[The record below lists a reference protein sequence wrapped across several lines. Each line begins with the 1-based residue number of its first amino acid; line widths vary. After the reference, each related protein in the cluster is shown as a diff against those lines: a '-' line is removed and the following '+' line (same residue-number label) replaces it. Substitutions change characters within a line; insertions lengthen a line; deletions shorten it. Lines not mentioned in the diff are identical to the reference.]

1 MSNVTVKLVK
11 SWLRRLPENK
21 WRKTYNVDARRI
33 AHFVKLG
40 EESELPISLMS
51 KTSNG
56 YIREKKLANE
66 FKKYLKTELKEIK
79 LRKIIR
85 NVIKEEIKDVS
96 K

>member
-21 WRKTYNVDARRI
+21 WRKTYNIDARRI
-33 AHFVKLG
+33 AHFAKLG
-40 EESELPISLMS
+40 EDSELPTSLVS

-56 YIREKKLANE
+56 YIREKNLAKQ
-66 FKKYLKTELKEIK
+66 FKKYLKTELKEMK

-85 NVIKEEIKDVS
+85 NIIKEEIKNVS

>member
-21 WRKTYNVDARRI
+21 WRKTYKIDAKRI
-33 AHFVKLG
+33 AHFARLG
-40 EESELPISLMS
+40 EDTELPQSLVS

-56 YIREKKLANE
+56 YIREKKLAKE
-66 FKKYLKTELKEIK
+66 FLNYLKTELQEIK

-85 NVIKEEIKDVS
+85 NVIKEEINNVS

>member
-11 SWLRRLPENK
+11 SWLKRLPENK

-33 AHFVKLG
+33 AHFAKLG
-40 EESELPISLMS
+40 ENAELPISLAS

-66 FKKYLKTELKEIK
+66 FKKYLKTELTEIK
-79 LRKIIR
+79 LRKILR
-85 NVIKEEIKDVS
+85 NIINEEMKNVS

>member
-33 AHFVKLG
+33 AHFAKLG
-40 EESELPISLMS
+40 EDVELPVSLIS

-56 YIREKKLANE
+56 YIREKKLARA
-66 FKKYLKTELKEIK
+66 FKKYLKVELKEIK
-79 LRKIIR
+79 LRRIIR
-85 NVIKEEIKDVS
+85 NVIKEEIKNVS